1 MKKAIQLSK
10 LSGCEIDLK
19 IFHEDDGS
27 LLHYLSE
34 DCHDLQARIPGS
46 EDVRQYMKFYNK
58 NEDIVNQL
66 ENKITSHGARNQDC
80 TDENSFV
87 AQIEKELDGYNIIQF
102 FLLGQNNYK
111 K

>member
-34 DCHDLQARIPGS
+34 DCHDLQARIPGL

-66 ENKITSHGARNQDC
+66 ENKITSHGARNEGYS
-80 TDENSFV
+80 DENGFV
-87 AQIEKELDGYNIIQF
+87 AQIEKELDGYNIIRF
-102 FLLGQNNYK
+102 FSLGQTSE
-111 K
+111 